1 MSHLHCFIW
10 NAQGL
15 TVANVQGLMGN
26 QLRDLKVFENETV
39 IQDWINMQTQSD
51 LDSLGLGL
59 TTTRTDSTTAPLSSN
74 STDSIVTTTLGKN
87 PSFLC
92 VMSDRRFY
100 AHALEKIIY
109 RNCNV
114 EIVAAVQ
121 VNWSKWSLQM
131 LESQKLQQLSALDTI
146 LFFVRNSLRTGEKY
160 FLPSKVRPNNICSI
174 CKSILCTALWKINN
188 RNKFIKSVTNRTKQM
203 P

>member
-1 MSHLHCFIW
+1 M
-10 NAQGL
+10 
-15 TVANVQGLMGN
+15 ANVQGLMGN

-121 VNWSKWSLQM
+121 VN
-131 LESQKLQQLSALDTI
+131 
-146 LFFVRNSLRTGEKY
+146 
-160 FLPSKVRPNNICSI
+160 
-174 CKSILCTALWKINN
+174 
-188 RNKFIKSVTNRTKQM
+188 
-203 P
+203 